1 MKLGNMFALSLQQA
15 TEVYM
20 KPARFHEPIIVAF
33 DSKDSKLRIKIL
45 DDGRSTIDSAK
56 KSIDEFKTE
65 ILTPALA
72 HTNETLGTAVSE
84 DQIQITY
91 LIGADLTPLIS
102 FENGTFVIN

>member
-33 DSKDSKLRIKIL
+33 DSKDSMLGIKIL
-45 DDGRSTIDSAK
+45 DSGRSTIDSAK

-65 ILTPALA
+65 VLSPALA

-84 DQIQITY
+84 EQIRITY
-91 LIGADLTPLIS
+91 LIGATLTPLIT